1 MGSDSVTQVSLEDAR
16 GSAAEFGQLRPT
28 EELWDCTAT
37 GLTRG
42 RMYPWRN
49 SLTVDGRQ
57 RRLSHDLPV
66 DIARKPHLQ
75 GHAAMN
81 RCRRPDATCRIDSIG
96 VSLSARFCRG
106 AGSAFLLM
114 LLVNR
119 IAA

>member
-16 GSAAEFGQLRPT
+16 RCAAKFGQLQPT
-28 EELWDCTAT
+28 EDQWHYTAT
-37 GLTRG
+37 GLARG

-49 SLTVDGRQ
+49 SLTVDDRQ

-75 GHAAMN
+75 GHAVMN

-96 VSLSARFCRG
+96 VSLSGRCCCE